1 MRWMFRWILDDT
13 RALLGDLRQ
22 LGRRLTTRWQWL
34 RLRSRRRLDVA
45 AAGLENVRR
54 SAEARTRMCPHCRA
68 LIPTDARTCPECSA
82 ALAGRSRGLTRVVE
96 NMIPGFASVSSVVL
110 TLNMLMYAISLLVW
124 SRLSVEL
131 PGDVRDLSWSATLIG
146 LGSNSA
152 VAIAHGEVWRLL
164 TMMFLHG
171 FLLHLVLNCWA
182 LLTIGP
188 LVEEIYGPRKLLA
201 MYLLSG
207 VGGSLASLWWNPP
220 SWHGSVG
227 ASGAIFG
234 LLGVGVAWSWRRGG
248 RFGASIRG
256 QMIQWVLYGL
266 VMGFLIHGVDNAAHI
281 GGLVTGGLL
290 ALVIRDGEPRSAAGS
305 RAWETIAWLCG
316 LVVLG
321 SFVMVGLHYEG
332 TLVALLGSS

>member
-1 MRWMFRWILDDT
+1 MFRWILDDT
-13 RALLGDLRQ
+13 RALFDDLRR

-68 LIPTDARTCPECSA
+68 LIPSDARTCPECSA

-131 PGDVRDLSWSATLIG
+131 SGEARDHSWNVALIG
-146 LGSNSA
+146 LGSNFSPLV
-152 VAIAHGEVWRLL
+152 VAGEPWRFL

-171 FLLHLVLNCWA
+171 NLLHLMMNCWA
-182 LLTIGP
+182 LLAIGP
-188 LVEEIYGPRKLLA
+188 LIEEIYGSRKLLLI
-201 MYLLSG
+201 YLICG
-207 VGGSLASLWWNPP
+207 AGGSLTTLFWHASTGTNT
-220 SWHGSVG
+220 VG
-227 ASGAIFG
+227 ASGALFG
-234 LLGVGVAWSWRRGG
+234 LIGVAAVWGWRRGG
-248 RFGASIRG
+248 RVGQSMRG
-256 QMIQWVLYGL
+256 QMIQWALYGL
-266 VMGFLIHGVDNAAHI
+266 VMGFLIPGVDNATHI

-290 ALVIRDGEPRSAAGS
+290 ALIIRDGEPRSAAGS

-332 TLVALLGSS
+332 TLAALLGSS